1 MMDKFNVLV
10 FRLNQLIEDKINPE
24 RKKIGFSK
32 GQPKVLRYLT
42 INDGAS
48 QIDIANNLDIRPAT
62 ISRILDGLENKG
74 YIHRESGDDRRS
86 LKIFITDEGREKF
99 EKWDAVL
106 NVLIDEM
113 LDGLSKKEKQELN
126 RLLVKVIQN
135 LKD

>member
-1 MMDKFNVLV
+1 MDKFNVLI

-42 INDGAS
+42 TNNGAS

-74 YIHRESGDDRRS
+74 YISRESGDDRRS
-86 LKIFITDEGREKF
+86 LKIFITEEGKEKF
-99 EKWDAVL
+99 EKWDVTL
-106 NVLIDEM
+106 NVLIDDM
-113 LDGLSKKEKQELN
+113 LDGLSKKEKQEMD
-126 RLLVKVIQN
+126 RLLIKVISN
-135 LKD
+135 MKD